1 MEKRWRSFIFFV
13 IVCIPLMSFAL
24 LSISGCAVNPVT
36 GQSELMLISE
46 QQEIEM
52 GKEFYP
58 NAMWSAEGGG
68 GEYKD
73 SSLKSYLKGIVL
85 NIHRVSH
92 RPHLPVDF
100 AIQNSSLPNA
110 WAIPGYVVITRG
122 LLAGLDNEAEF
133 SFVMGHEMGHVSA
146 RHSANQ
152 MSHAMLHQIFL
163 TGAGIALSGSQ
174 YSDLAL
180 AAGGIGSNLLLL
192 KYSRN
197 DELEADRLGVLYM
210 TKLGYNPQYAI
221 TAHTN
226 LEKISQQYLKSIG
239 QEPQERSFFEDLL
252 STHPRT
258 SVRIEEIQAI
268 IRSTPTSPIKGDGA
282 MQPKFQTMIQ
292 NIKNVHKTYTDY
304 YDRALFSYKKN
315 NLSEASS
322 LISKAQERDKNQ
334 PPFYAL
340 NGFIMLRNKN
350 YSAAEKDFNQAL
362 RLDNNYQPAYRGLGA
377 SQYLQG
383 KYTESIQ
390 YLKRSLTLFPQDVV
404 SHYFL
409 GMNYFQTKA
418 YRNAINP
425 LKVFESAQPKHPRVH
440 GILGICYENINDL
453 QSAYNQY
460 LVQVKIDTQSDIGR
474 HASTRIEALRT
485 RIK

>member
-1 MEKRWRSFIFFV
+1 
-13 IVCIPLMSFAL
+13 
-24 LSISGCAVNPVT
+24 
-36 GQSELMLISE
+36 
-46 QQEIEM
+46 
-52 GKEFYP
+52 
-58 NAMWSAEGGG
+58 MWSAEGGG
-68 GEYKD
+68 GEYKE

-92 RPHLPVDF
+92 RPQLPVDF

-122 LLAGLDNEAEF
+122 LLVGLDNEAEF

-146 RHSANQ
+146 RHSASQ
-152 MSHAMLHQIFL
+152 MSHAMLHQLFL
-163 TGAGIALSGSQ
+163 AGASVALSGSQ

-192 KYSRN
+192 KYSRD

-221 TAHTN
+221 SAHRN

-258 SVRIEEIQAI
+258 SIRIEEIQAI
-268 IRSTPTSPIKGDGA
+268 IRSTPTSPQKGDGA
-282 MQPKFQTMIQ
+282 MQSKFQTMTQ
-292 NIKNVHKTYTDY
+292 NVKKIHKTYTDY
-304 YDRALFSYKKN
+304 YDKALVSYKKN

-322 LISKAQERDKNQ
+322 LISQALSKDKTQ

-340 NGFIMLRNKN
+340 NGFILLKNKK
-350 YSAAEKDFNQAL
+350 YSAAEKEFNQAL
-362 RLDNNYQPAYRGLGA
+362 RFDNNYQPAYRGLGA
-377 SQYLQG
+377 SQYLQK
-383 KYTESIQ
+383 KYNESIQ
-390 YLKRSLTLFPQDVV
+390 YLNKGLTLFPQDVA
-404 SHYFL
+404 SLYFL

-425 LKVFESAQPKHPRVH
+425 LKVFESAQPKHPRIH

-460 LVQVKIDTQSDIGR
+460 LLQVKIDAQSDVGK
-474 HASTRIEALRT
+474 HASSRIEVLRT
-485 RIK
+485 RIR